1 MTAMRRTLVLAV
13 LIAFGLGMVVG
24 RVMPRGAAAGSYA
37 DVTGQ
42 WCADN
47 GGEYTPASDAF
58 DLPSVCVVP

>member
-1 MTAMRRTLVLAV
+1 MTGMRRTLVIAV

-24 RVMPRGAAAGSYA
+24 RAMPRGAAAGSYA